1 MKKININSAFV
12 ICGLI
17 VLACITL
24 SIISYTEE
32 LPVTGFFAVMAIV
45 FAMLLPACSLED

>member
-32 LPVTGFFAVMAIV
+32 LPVTQKNY
-45 FAMLLPACSLED
+45 LLQGSLQ